1 MNAGARPL
9 LNRHRQFHSTDTEET
24 RAFLG
29 RKSYRFD
36 VPNREVRQLDACV
49 NAFYMPGM
57 YLAYTHYGRLP
68 VELSPGLHRAD
79 YVIQLPLRGRL
90 EATIGADRVV
100 CSARR
105 AAIASPTR
113 EQCLFRSEADNAR
126 IQFVLSQSV
135 LVDQLS
141 ALLGEPPS
149 EAPDFAPAIDL
160 TTGHG
165 RSLAQYLLTAAID
178 LDRPDSV
185 LTHARTMST
194 FQQFIMTGLLLSQ
207 PHSHADLLLRLG
219 RPVAPHGVK
228 RAIDYMEAHLTQPL
242 VLADIVA
249 ASGIP
254 GRTLLQH
261 FRDSR
266 GTSPMRYARD
276 ARMVRVRQDL
286 MRARDGDGVTEIAL
300 RWGFNHLGRF
310 AVEYRRRFG
319 ESPSDTLRRCS

>member
-1 MNAGARPL
+1 MPIGVAPL

-36 VPNREVRQLDACV
+36 VPNREARQLDACV

-68 VELSPGLHRAD
+68 VELSPGRQRSD

-90 EATIGADRVV
+90 EATIGTDRVV
-100 CSARR
+100 CDARQ

-126 IQFVLSQSV
+126 MQFVLSQTV
-135 LVDQLS
+135 LIDQLT
-141 ALLGEPPS
+141 ALLGEPP
-149 EAPDFAPAIDL
+149 ANVPDFAPAIDL
-160 TTGHG
+160 TSGHG
-165 RSLAQYLLTAAID
+165 RSLAQYLLMAAVD
-178 LDRPDSV
+178 LDRADSM
-185 LTHARTMST
+185 LAHPTTMGM
-194 FQQFIMTGLLLSQ
+194 FQQFIITGLLLSQ
-207 PHSHADLLLRLG
+207 PHSHFDSLLRLSG
-219 RPVAPHGVK
+219 PIAPHGVK
-228 RAIDYMEAHLTQPL
+228 RAIDYMEANLAQPI

-249 ASGIP
+249 AAGIP

-261 FRDSR
+261 FRDSS
-266 GTSPMRYARD
+266 GTSPMRYVRD
-276 ARMVRVRQDL
+276 MRMARVRQDL
-286 MRARDGDGVTEIAL
+286 LRAHDGESVTEIAL

-310 AVEYRRRFG
+310 AAEYRRRFG
-319 ESPSDTLRRCS
+319 ETPSETRRRGR